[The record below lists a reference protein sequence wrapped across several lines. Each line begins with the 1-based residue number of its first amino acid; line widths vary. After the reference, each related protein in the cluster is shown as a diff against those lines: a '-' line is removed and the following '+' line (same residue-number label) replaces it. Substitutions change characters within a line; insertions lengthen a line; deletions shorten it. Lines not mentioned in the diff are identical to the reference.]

1 LGGGGCGVG
10 GGLVGWAS
18 VVALGLL
25 GGGLV
30 MVVLGWVGMEGA
42 VLAVWPL
49 VFWSVMLMTPVPT
62 LPAFMLVPPT
72 KVLVLVVLGLV
83 VLVLA
88 EAVAA
93 LLTLEVLGLVLVP
106 VFMPVYKLVVPVVAP
121 VLVLLLTGKSKVLG
135 LLTSWGGVEGQ
146 EDSKEASAG

>member
-1 LGGGGCGVG
+1 
-10 GGLVGWAS
+10 
-18 VVALGLL
+18 
-25 GGGLV
+25 
-30 MVVLGWVGMEGA
+30 
-42 VLAVWPL
+42 
-49 VFWSVMLMTPVPT
+49 
-62 LPAFMLVPPT
+62 MLVPPT

-106 VFMPVYKLVVPVVAP
+106 VYKLVVVPVVAP

-146 EDSKEASAG
+146 EGSKEASAG